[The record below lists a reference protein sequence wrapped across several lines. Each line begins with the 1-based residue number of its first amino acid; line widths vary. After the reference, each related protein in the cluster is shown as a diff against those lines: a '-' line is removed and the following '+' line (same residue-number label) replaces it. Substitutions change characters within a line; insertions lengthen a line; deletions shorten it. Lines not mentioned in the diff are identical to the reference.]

1 MEKPKIPF
9 TDCEKI
15 DIRLGRIDEVEK
27 VSGSKKLLKL
37 RIDIGSGTKQSIA
50 GVGERYGIDD
60 LRGKI
65 VAVVTNL
72 QPRKILGLES
82 EVMLLAA
89 FDESGQLGLLR
100 PDLDMSA
107 GTKVG

>member
-9 TDCEKI
+9 TDFEKI
-15 DIRLGRIDEVEK
+15 DIRLGKIDEVEE

-37 RIDIGSGTKQSIA
+37 QIDIGSGTKQSIA
-50 GVGERYGIDD
+50 GVGERYRIDE
-60 LRGKI
+60 LRGKT

-89 FDESGQLGLLR
+89 FDESGQLELLR

>member
-9 TDCEKI
+9 TDFGKV
-15 DIRLGRIDEVEK
+15 DIRLGKIDEVEE

-37 RIDIGSGTKQSIA
+37 RIDIGSETKQSIA

-89 FDESGQLGLLR
+89 FDDSGKIGLLK
-100 PDLDMSA
+100 PDIALSA

>member
-9 TDCEKI
+9 TDFEKI
-15 DIRLGRIDEVEK
+15 DIRLGKIDEVEE

-37 RIDIGSGTKQSIA
+37 RIDIGSGMKQSIA

-60 LRGKI
+60 LKGKI

-72 QPRKILGLES
+72 QPRKILGLDS

-89 FDESGQLGLLR
+89 FDESGQLGLLS